1 MCSLVPLSISIQT
14 ALIIFSHRLS
24 SFFSLPPLLFSPL
37 FPSPCFWVSFYTS
50 YFWSTL
56 CLEGDTPDWGD
67 QFMCSCQALYR
78 HWAPLTVIHKSTT
91 PQHCAP
97 RLYSTACSM
106 TTGVQTSQHL
116 AQPATLVGGT
126 SSPEHKGESW
136 MGDRYIWG
144 RATWERSCSTGGLL
158 FQHRMGR
165 PFRICTTSK
174 KFVEIS
180 FREKDYR
187 RAGI

>member
-1 MCSLVPLSISIQT
+1 MDLVLSSLCPLLSFSPPLSPS
-14 ALIIFSHRLS
+14 LFLS
-24 SFFSLPPLLFSPL
+24 LFLHILLLVYSLS
-37 FPSPCFWVSFYTS
+37 
-50 YFWSTL
+50 
-56 CLEGDTPDWGD
+56 WGWHSWLRG
-67 QFMCSCQALYR
+67 QFMYSCQALYC

-91 PQHCAP
+91 PQHCGP

-106 TTGVQTSQHL
+106 TTGVQASQHL

-126 SSPEHKGESW
+126 SSPEHKGEPW
-136 MGDRYIWG
+136 MGDRYSWG

-165 PFRICTTSK
+165 HFHVCTTSK

-180 FREKDYR
+180 FREKDDR
-187 RAGI
+187 RAGV